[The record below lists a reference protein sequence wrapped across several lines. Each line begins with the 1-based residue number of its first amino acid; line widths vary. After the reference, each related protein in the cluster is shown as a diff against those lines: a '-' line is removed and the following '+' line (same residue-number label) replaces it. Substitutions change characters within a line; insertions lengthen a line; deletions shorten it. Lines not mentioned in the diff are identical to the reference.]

1 MCLASLID
9 YLLETLMEAQNLGLE
24 MYSIAEEKTLAAWRN
39 SLALL
44 KGQIKSC
51 HLHTWIFIWMNQT
64 TCLRKMFG
72 PRQASCSKQP
82 SPRCNFILDGQIRE
96 RQ

>member
-39 SLALL
+39 
-44 KGQIKSC
+44 
-51 HLHTWIFIWMNQT
+51 
-64 TCLRKMFG
+64 R
-72 PRQASCSKQP
+72 
-82 SPRCNFILDGQIRE
+82 
-96 RQ
+96 